1 MPNALQPIPVKTQI
15 VAPTTGSITLFFRQA
30 WEALRAAIATV
41 PTIGSGIDLTNQ
53 SAALAGTLLATVTSA
68 GKYRVSYYIRKT
80 VADGVASSV
89 AFTWHWTESGIPQ
102 TLADT
107 ALVTDT
113 TGAVA
118 GNDKMLDVDA
128 NTNLTIDVAYAS
140 TTPAKMRYRIAV
152 RAEQMN

>member
-15 VAPTTGSITLFFRQA
+15 VAPTTGAITLFFRQA

-53 SAALAGTLLATVTSA
+53 SAALAGTLLQTVTTA

-80 VADGVASSV
+80 VADGVSSSV
-89 AFTWHWTESGIPQ
+89 GFVWHWTESGVPQ
-102 TLADT
+102 TLTDT
-107 ALVTDT
+107 LLATDT

-118 GNDKMLDVDA
+118 SNEKLLDVDA
-128 NTNLTIDVAYAS
+128 NTNLTLDVSYAS
-140 TTPAKMRYRIAV
+140 NTPAKMRYRIAV
-152 RAEQMN
+152 RVEQMN